1 MFSLKKILDFSRFKK
16 KKDGI
21 FYSKMETLLGFPP
34 KTLSYYSE
42 AFTHPSYQYNKTTR
56 KSYERLEFLGDAILG
71 AVIADYIFKSA
82 PDENEGYLTKMRSK
96 IVERRYLNQL
106 GEELKLLD
114 FLRTKL
120 TPKQL
125 GNNIAGN
132 LFEALIGAI
141 YLDKG
146 YQECAKFIERKLIIS
161 YIVLKNLEEKVIS
174 HKSLL
179 IEWCQKHKR
188 DFSFDTQEDK
198 EDRSEIRYFVSKVH
212 VQGFSVTRA
221 RSTSKKK
228 AEENAAKR
236 ACYKIQGNNHS
247 LKL

>member
-1 MFSLKKILDFSRFKK
+1 MFSIRKIFNLTRFKK

-21 FYSKMETLLGFPP
+21 FYSKMEALLGFSP
-34 KTLSYYSE
+34 KKLSYYSE
-42 AFTHPSYQYNKTTR
+42 AFTHPSYQYKKATR

-71 AVIADYIFKSA
+71 AVIADYVFTNA
-82 PDENEGYLTKMRSK
+82 PDEDEGYLTKMRSK

-106 GEELKLLD
+106 GEELQLLD

-125 GNNIAGN
+125 GNNISGN

-146 YQECAKFIERKLIIS
+146 YQECTKFIERKLILP
-161 YIVLKNLEEKVIS
+161 YIDLKNLEEKVIS

-179 IEWCQKHKR
+179 IEWCQKNKR
-188 DFSFDTQEDK
+188 DFSFDTQEDT
-198 EDRSEIRYFVSKVH
+198 EDCS
-212 VQGFSVTRA
+212 
-221 RSTSKKK
+221 
-228 AEENAAKR
+228 
-236 ACYKIQGNNHS
+236 
-247 LKL
+247 

>member
-1 MFSLKKILDFSRFKK
+1 MFSIRKIFNLTRFKK

-21 FYSKMETLLGFPP
+21 FYSKMEALLGFSP
-34 KTLSYYSE
+34 KKLSYYSE
-42 AFTHPSYQYNKTTR
+42 AFTHPSYQYKKATR

-71 AVIADYIFKSA
+71 AVIADYVFTNA
-82 PDENEGYLTKMRSK
+82 PDEDEGYLTKMRSK

-106 GEELKLLD
+106 GEELQLLD

-125 GNNIAGN
+125 GNNISGN

-146 YQECAKFIERKLIIS
+146 YQECTKFIERKLILP
-161 YIVLKNLEEKVIS
+161 YIDLKNLEEKVIS

-179 IEWCQKHKR
+179 IEWCQKNKR
-188 DFSFDTQEDK
+188 DFSFDTQEDT
-198 EDRSEIRYFVSKVH
+198 EDCSGVRYFVSKVN
-212 VQGFSVTRA
+212 VEGFSVTRA

-228 AEENAAKR
+228 AEESAAKR
-236 ACYKIQGNNHS
+236 VCYKIEGNNYS
-247 LKL
+247 G

>member
-1 MFSLKKILDFSRFKK
+1 MFGLKKILELSRFKK
-16 KKDGI
+16 RKDGV
-21 FYSKMETLLGFPP
+21 FYSKMKALLGYAP

-42 AFTHPSYQYNKTTR
+42 AFTHPSYQYKKATR

-71 AVIADYIFKSA
+71 AVIADYIFTNA
-82 PDENEGYLTKMRSK
+82 PDQDEGYLTKMRSK

-125 GNNIAGN
+125 GNNITGN

-146 YQECAKFIERKLIIS
+146 YKECAKFIERKLIVP
-161 YIVLKNLEEKVIS
+161 YIDLKNLEEKVIS

-179 IEWCQKHKR
+179 IEWCQKNKR
-188 DFSFDTQEDK
+188 NFSFDTQEDK
-198 EDRSEIRYFVSKVH
+198 EDKSGVRYFVTKVD

-228 AEENAAKR
+228 AEESAAKR
-236 ACYKIQGNNHS
+236 VCYKIQGNNYS
-247 LKL
+247 LKI